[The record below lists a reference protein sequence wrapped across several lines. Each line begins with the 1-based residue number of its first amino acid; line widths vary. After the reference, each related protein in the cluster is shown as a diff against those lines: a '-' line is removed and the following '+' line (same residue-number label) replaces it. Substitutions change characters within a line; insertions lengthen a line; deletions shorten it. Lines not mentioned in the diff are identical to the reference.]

1 MYIYNVYIYN
11 VYIYIVYIY
20 IYTTLNP
27 CQQPAELT
35 EKGLATLV
43 EWWII
48 PSLKMVRKPNKGL
61 VWIRKF
67 SISQSQ
73 ESQVCRVVC
82 YILLYSEI
90 CILNII
96 EYWKILRGFGKHHSF
111 SAQENGF
118 LRFLPSIFPCLAQ
131 EQAADLKSEPELD
144 DLQAAW
150 EGLDLGICETYELV
164 MNELSTYPIN
174 DHEFNDIQWIF
185 GYSMIFIPIILK
197 TSQRYTILL

>member
-1 MYIYNVYIYN
+1 MVD
-11 VYIYIVYIY
+11 
-20 IYTTLNP
+20 NP
-27 CQQPAELT
+27 ILKNGPKTQQGTRMDSE
-35 EKGLATLV
+35 
-43 EWWII
+43 I
-48 PSLKMVRKPNKGL
+48 
-61 VWIRKF
+61 F
-67 SISQSQ
+67 ISQSQ

-174 DHEFNDIQWIF
+174 DPEFNDIQWIF
-185 GYSMIFIPIILK
+185 GYSMICIPIILK